1 MPPLSANPGDL
12 IFFAGSA
19 CVPSRIIAAA
29 TCTPAQLFRGE
40 WISHVGIVFAHQGRL
55 LLAESTTLSESPCVL
70 AGRCVRG
77 VQAHAQADAIA
88 AYRGKAWIGRVGH
101 WSRLSESESR
111 KLTDMVLSLAEAP
124 YDELGAV
131 LAGTHWLKR
140 LLVGEDASRLF
151 CSEFC
156 AWLLK
161 HLNRWDW
168 DASGRHTP
176 AGMARGGPRTGRTER
191 LERAK

>member
-1 MPPLSANPGDL
+1 MPLSANPGDL

-19 CVPSRIIAAA
+19 CVPSRLIAAA
-29 TCTPAQLFRGE
+29 TCTPAQLLRGE

-70 AGRCVRG
+70 AGRCVKG
-77 VQAHAQADAIA
+77 VQAHPLADAIA
-88 AYRGKAWIGRVGH
+88 AYPGKAWIGRLGH
-101 WSRLSESESR
+101 WNRLSEAESR

-140 LLVGEDASRLF
+140 LIVSEQAGRFF
-151 CSEFC
+151 CSELC

-161 HLNRWDW
+161 HLGRWDW
-168 DASGRHTP
+168 KAAGRYTP
-176 AGMARGGPRTGRTER
+176 AGMARGGVRTGRIGQ
-191 LERAK
+191 LEGVK